1 MNTLDT
7 KLGYLFWY
15 SAIAI
20 SLASLIG
27 NLYRFIF

>member
-1 MNTLDT
+1 MNSLDA

-15 SAIAI
+15 MVIAI
-20 SLASLIG
+20 SVVSLIG